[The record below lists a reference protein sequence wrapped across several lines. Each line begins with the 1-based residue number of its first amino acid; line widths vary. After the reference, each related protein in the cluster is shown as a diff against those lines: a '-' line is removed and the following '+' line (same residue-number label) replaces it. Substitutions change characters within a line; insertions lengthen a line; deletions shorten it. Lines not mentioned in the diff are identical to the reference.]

1 MQACQYLAEIEEHME
16 QIANGLMQNIEI
28 LNNESNIY
36 VSFMI
41 SEEPEEIEVIMN
53 RLTENIAK
61 LLEMSDVK
69 PTCFFA
75 VDVVSDDMRKGS
87 LYLVIEEQK
96 CYVLYCDA
104 NDPELNS
111 LIVDHITQ
119 ILKQVEI
126 VPEIYF
132 ESARHTFF
140 SEAADIFIGV
150 MAMFYI
156 NNKENGL
163 SITEIFSLLC
173 YNALPI
179 STTLQQDDGGNP
191 GSRNPELAQG
201 NEGEEGFAEEDIEDD
216 FDEDGFDGDYEGDE
230 QGDNNAGNEA
240 NGENDDFDDDDF
252 GGDDFDD
259 IDDLP

>member
-1 MQACQYLAEIEEHME
+1 ME

-53 RLTENIAK
+53 KLTENIAK

-75 VDVVSDDMRKGS
+75 VDVVSEDMRKGS

-156 NNKENGL
+156 NNKESGL

-179 STTLQQDDGGNP
+179 STTLGQDDGGMP
-191 GSRNPELAQG
+191 GSRDPELAQG
-201 NEGEEGFAEEDIEDD
+201 NEQEEGFAEEDIEDD
-216 FDEDGFDGDYEGDE
+216 FAEDNQFDDDYDQDE
-230 QGDNNAGNEA
+230 QGENIHNNVGND
-240 NGENDDFDDDDF
+240 ENDNFDDDNFDDDDFGGDDF

-259 IDDLP
+259 IDDDLP